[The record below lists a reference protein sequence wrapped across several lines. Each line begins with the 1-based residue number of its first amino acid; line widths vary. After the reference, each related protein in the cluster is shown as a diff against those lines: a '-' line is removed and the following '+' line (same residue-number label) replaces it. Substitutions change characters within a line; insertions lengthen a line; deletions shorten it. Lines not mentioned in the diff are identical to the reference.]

1 MMRKN
6 ITMLFPIFIILFTWG
21 CASRRVAS
29 PAHLEEGLIAYEEKK
44 WDKAVNS
51 LEWAIKQNPQNVEAH
66 FKRGVI
72 LQRQNKID
80 QALLSY
86 RNVIQLNP
94 NHFKAHYNLGN
105 IYSYEKGNKGQ
116 ATLHYQKFLEIAP
129 VHMLAART
137 KNRMLELSGV
147 NQKNAVAQQPVRGS
161 KNSSFATMK
170 EQLGMLQKAYEE
182 KDLAALQR
190 NTTMSEKRSRLLE
203 QIFKNYSVIK
213 VSVSDPFLTD
223 HQLQSASA
231 IITVTQLLDR
241 GGNHV
246 TPGAQWKETTVDI
259 KKEGNQWGKI
269 TW

>member
-6 ITMLFPIFIILFTWG
+6 IKMLLPVFIILFTWG
-21 CASRRVAS
+21 CASNKVAS

-44 WDKAVNS
+44 WDKAVDS
-51 LEWAIKQNPQNVEAH
+51 LDLAIKQNAQNLEAH

-80 QALLSY
+80 QAILSY
-86 RNVIQLNP
+86 RNVVQLNP

-116 ATLHYQKFLEIAP
+116 AAMHYQKFLEIAP
-129 VHMLAART
+129 VHILAART

-147 NQKNAVAQQPVRGS
+147 NQKNAVTQQSVKAS
-161 KNSSFATMK
+161 KNSPFATMK
-170 EQLGMLQKAYEE
+170 EQLGMLKIAYEA

-190 NTTMSEKRSRLLE
+190 DTTMSEKRSRLLE
-203 QIFKNYSVIK
+203 QIFKNYSMIK

-223 HQLQSASA
+223 HQHQSASA
-231 IITVTQLLDR
+231 IITVTQILDR

-246 TPGAQWKETTVDI
+246 TPGTQWKETTVDI
-259 KKEGNQWGKI
+259 KKEGDQWGKI